1 MSPKIISTTDHQSH
15 CYPSNPESF
24 DQLHI
29 DLWDDGDVR
38 IRTEEADIIIKLDDL
53 ADITRK
59 LIDRLMV
66 YNHEVIATIRK
77 KMEVL
82 DAAE

>member
-1 MSPKIISTTDHQSH
+1 MSPKKIYKTDHQSH
-15 CYPSNPESF
+15 CYPSDPEAF

-38 IRTEEADIIIKLDDL
+38 IQNEEADIIININDL
-53 ADITRK
+53 ADITRE

-66 YNHEVIATIRK
+66 HNHEAIATIRK

-82 DAAE
+82 DAE

>member
-1 MSPKIISTTDHQSH
+1 MSPKKIYKTDHQSH

-24 DQLHI
+24 DQLYI

-38 IRTEEADIIIKLDDL
+38 IQNEEAD
-53 ADITRK
+53 
-59 LIDRLMV
+59 
-66 YNHEVIATIRK
+66 IATIRK

-82 DAAE
+82 DAE

>member
-1 MSPKIISTTDHQSH
+1 MSPKIIHKTDHQSH

-38 IRTEEADIIIKLDDL
+38 IQNEEADIIIKLDNL
-53 ADITRK
+53 VDITK
-59 LIDRLMV
+59 SLIDRLIA
-66 YNHEVIATIRK
+66 YNHGEIAAIRK
-77 KMEVL
+77 RMEVL
-82 DAAE
+82 DGQ

>member
-1 MSPKIISTTDHQSH
+1 MSPKIIYKTDHQSH
-15 CYPSNPESF
+15 CYPSDDNAF

-38 IRTEEADIIIKLDDL
+38 IQNEEADIIIKLDDL
-53 ADITRK
+53 VEITK
-59 LIDRLMV
+59 ELIDRLMV
-66 YNHEVIATIRK
+66 HNHEAIAIIRK

-82 DAAE
+82 DGAK

>member
-1 MSPKIISTTDHQSH
+1 MSPKIIHTTDHQSH
-15 CYPSNPESF
+15 CYPSDPESF

-38 IRTEEADIIIKLDDL
+38 IQNEEADIIIKLDDL
-53 ADITRK
+53 VEITK
-59 LIDRLMV
+59 ELIDRLMV
-66 YNHEVIATIRK
+66 HNHEAIAIIRK

-82 DAAE
+82 DGAK